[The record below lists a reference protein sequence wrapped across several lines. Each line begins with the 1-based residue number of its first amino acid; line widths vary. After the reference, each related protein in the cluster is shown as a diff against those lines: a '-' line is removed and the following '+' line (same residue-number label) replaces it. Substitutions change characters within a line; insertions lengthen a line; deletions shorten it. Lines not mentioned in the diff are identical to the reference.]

1 MRRCGATRVGSRSVP
16 AASDQASSASGSVA
30 SGLSGLPR
38 AGSRAAWVLDLD
50 GVVWLTSDPIRGAGE
65 AVDLLREAGA
75 RVCFASN
82 NSSPTVG
89 DLLERLEHAG
99 VRAEADEVVTS
110 AQAAASM
117 LAPSTT
123 ALVVGD
129 DGVMEALAAR
139 GVDARKAADEVG
151 GLEGQ
156 GQQLRVDAVVVGYTR
171 RFDYDVLAR
180 AADAVRAGARLVGTN
195 EDATLPAPGG
205 QLPGAGSILAA
216 VATASGATPEIAG
229 KPHEP
234 LATLIS
240 RRVGAVAAVIGD
252 RPSTD
257 GALARRLGAPFA
269 LVLSG
274 VTRRATEDLDPTPDF
289 VGEDLLAV
297 VRAVT
302 R

>member
-1 MRRCGATRVGSRSVP
+1 MP
-16 AASDQASSASGSVA
+16 AAPDLGSSASDSLA
-30 SGLSGLPR
+30 SAPDSPSAPNSTASGLPR
-38 AGSRAAWVLDLD
+38 AGAGAAWVLDLD

-65 AVDLLREAGA
+65 AVGLLREAGA

-89 DLLERLEHAG
+89 DLLARLEHAG
-99 VRAEADEVVTS
+99 VRAEASEVVTS

-117 LAPSTT
+117 LAPGTT

-151 GLEGQ
+151 APERQ
-156 GQQLRVDAVVVGYTR
+156 GRQMHVDTVVVGYTR

-205 QLPGAGSILAA
+205 PLPGAGSILAA
-216 VATASGATPEIAG
+216 LATASGATPEVAG

-240 RRVGAVAAVIGD
+240 ERAGAVAAVVGD

-257 GALARRLGAPFA
+257 GALARRLGVPFA

-274 VTRRATEDLDPTPDF
+274 VTRRVTEDLDPAPDY
-289 VGEDLLAV
+289 VGVDLLAV
-297 VRAVT
+297 ARAAT